1 VRLVEFIW
9 SQVSARND
17 NQLWES
23 FVSTDIIFNATSS
36 GIVEI
41 LRICFEFIPDLV
53 WTYEPED
60 GYVAHIAIK
69 NKQERAFSFLCKNP
83 TICKMQVLTVDKS
96 KNNTTSHFAAEFAS
110 QVESIPGAAF
120 QMQREL
126 QWFKVC
132 FINLIISTLYS

>member
-41 LRICFEFIPDLV
+41 LRICFEFIPDLI
-53 WTYEPED
+53 WTNVLNE
-60 GYVAHIAIK
+60 GCVAQIAIK
-69 NKQERAFSFLCKNP
+69 NRQERAFSFLCKNP
-83 TICKMQVLTVDKS
+83 TICKMQVLTKDES
-96 KNNTTSHFAAEFAS
+96 NNTTTHLAAKFAS

-132 FINLIISTLYS
+132 LI